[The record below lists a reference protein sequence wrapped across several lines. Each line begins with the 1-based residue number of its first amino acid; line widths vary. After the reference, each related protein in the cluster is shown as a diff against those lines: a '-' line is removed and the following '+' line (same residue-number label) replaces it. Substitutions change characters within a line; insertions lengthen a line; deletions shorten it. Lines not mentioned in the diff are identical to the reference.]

1 MRTIGVILGGGVGSR
16 LKPLTS
22 KRSKPAVPVA
32 GKYRLVDIPISNCI
46 NSDIKEIYLLTQYN
60 SVSLHRHIQSAY
72 IFDHFTNGYVRLLAA
87 EQTPESEKW
96 FQGTADAVR
105 QSLHHLLNPRPDL
118 VVILSGDQLYRM
130 DFRQVIAQHLA
141 TGAEVTLATKPVRKE
156 EAGALGILSCDQS
169 GRITRFVE
177 KPGDADLVDDLRA
190 PVEEE
195 RYLASMGI
203 YIFNSDTLQ
212 ELLVASDEGD
222 FGKHIIP
229 MAIERHRVFSYIF
242 DGYWKDIGTVGMFW
256 QANLALTAEIP
267 EFTFYD
273 AAAPIYTHPRYL
285 PPSKINH
292 CDLIRCL
299 VTEGSIISAQR
310 IEDSILG
317 LRSIVREGTVIE
329 KSIIMGSDY
338 YEFGKEASEGI
349 PLGIGRNCHISH
361 AIIDKNVRIGDDVTI
376 TPVGKKEGSTDLYTL
391 QDGVIVIPRDSRIP
405 NGTVI

>member
-105 QSLHHLLNPRPDL
+105 QSLHHILNPKPDL

-141 TGAEVTLATKPVRKE
+141 TGAEVTLATKPVRRE
-156 EAGALGILSCDQS
+156 EAGALGILCCDQS
-169 GRITRFVE
+169 GKIIRFVE
-177 KPGDADLVDDLRA
+177 KPGEVGLVDDLRA

-212 ELLVASDEGD
+212 DLLLSTDESD

-229 MAIERHRVFSYIF
+229 MAIERHRVYSYIF

-273 AAAPIYTHPRYL
+273 AASPIYTHPRYL

-292 CDLIRCL
+292 CNLIRCL

-317 LRSIVREGTVIE
+317 LRSIVRDGTVIE

-338 YEFGKEASEGI
+338 YEFEGQTAEEI

-361 AIIDKNVRIGDDVTI
+361 AIIDMNVRIGDDVTI
-376 TPVGKKEGSTDLYTL
+376 TPAGKKEGRSELYTL
-391 QDGVIVIPRDSRIP
+391 QDGIIVIPRDSRIP
-405 NGTVI
+405 SGTVI